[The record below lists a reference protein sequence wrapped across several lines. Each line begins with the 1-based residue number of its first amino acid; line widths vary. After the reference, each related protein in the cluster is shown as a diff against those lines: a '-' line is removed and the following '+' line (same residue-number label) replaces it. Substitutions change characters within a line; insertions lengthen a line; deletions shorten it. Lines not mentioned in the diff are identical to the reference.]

1 MCLGIPMTVVAP
13 LGAGMARC
21 RARDGQERAVSL
33 LLLGDLAPGTPVL
46 VHVDTAVRVLDPA
59 EVKPIEDAL
68 EALAASLEGRPFEHL
83 FADLIGR
90 TPELPPHLRPDATP
104 GEAT

>member
-1 MCLGIPMTVVAP
+1 MCLGIPMTVEAA

-21 RARDGQERAVSL
+21 RARDGEERLVSL
-33 LLLGDLAPGTPVL
+33 LLLGDLPLGTPVL

-90 TPELPPHLRPDATP
+90 VPELPQHLRPAAAP
-104 GEAT
+104 EEPA